1 MSDNFV
7 ERIIEDTKSNIPG
20 RVMQA
25 ILIGAEKKITD
36 ERFVNAVKGHKND
49 EICLLN
55 VPISYVAKA
64 ALDVL
69 GVEKYNGKNEYI
81 VGMINTWK

>member
-7 ERIIEDTKSNIPG
+7 ERIIEDTKSDTPG

-25 ILIGAEKKITD
+25 ILTGAEKKITD
-36 ERFVNAVKGHKND
+36 ERFIDAVKGHKND

-64 ALDVL
+64 ALDIL
-69 GVEKYNGKNEYI
+69 EVEKYNGKNEYI
-81 VGMINTWK
+81 IGMINTWK